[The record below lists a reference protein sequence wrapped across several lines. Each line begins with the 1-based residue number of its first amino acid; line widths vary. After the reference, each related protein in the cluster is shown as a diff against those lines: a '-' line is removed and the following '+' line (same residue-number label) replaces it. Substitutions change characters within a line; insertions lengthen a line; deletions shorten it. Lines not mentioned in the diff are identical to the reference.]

1 MSFNSTPIEL
11 VEQNINGLL
20 SIHDSWQ
27 RVSMDFIAEITNGF
41 AFKSSGF
48 NTEKMGSPLIRIRD
62 VLKGKTSTY
71 YSGEVP
77 SGYWVYPGDLIVGM
91 DGDFNSTIW
100 RSEPALLNQRVC
112 KVDVSEEKYSKKF
125 FFYTLPGYLS
135 AININTSSV
144 TVKHLSSRTL
154 QETLLP
160 LPPLAEQKFIAE
172 KLDTLLAQV
181 DSSKA
186 RLEKIPMILK
196 RFRQAL
202 MAAAVSGHLTEEWRN
217 KNCNLDIHNISVGNY
232 KPNDVLFEQAKL
244 SVPEIP
250 SSWQIIP
257 SAHLIEYITS
267 GSRGWANYYSSEG
280 ALFLR
285 MSNVRYNTTKL
296 DLDDL
301 QFVNLPGSVEGK
313 RSLVKVD
320 DLIISLTADVGRV
333 ARIDKDLGEAY
344 INQHL
349 ALVRPTKNIESEY
362 FALCIASQNIGVKQ
376 IQFFKKGATKAGL
389 GLDDIRSLA
398 IPFPPLSEQ
407 QEIVRRVEQLLAYA
421 DTIEKQVNNALTR
434 ANNLTQSILAKAF
447 RGELS
452 SQWRAENPALITGE
466 NSAAALLKKIKDERE
481 AIKRL
486 PKPKRSAIKKKT
498 GKRMSKQII
507 KVVEALT
514 QAGEPL
520 SGQQLL
526 AAAGYP
532 GDCNTDDLEKFF
544 LDIRQALIVEK
555 SIVKLER
562 SEDGQDWFSLA
573 VVGSNE

>member
-1 MSFNSTPIEL
+1 MSVGKLPEEWVKSELDNVLLTIIGGGTPSKAIPEYYQGDIPWMSVKDMNKHALTDTVDHITHDAVENSSTNIIPAGTPI
-11 VEQNINGLL
+11 
-20 SIHDSWQ
+20 
-27 RVSMDFIAEITNGF
+27 IATRM
-41 AFKSSGF
+41 S
-48 NTEKMGSPLIRIRD
+48 L
-62 VLKGKTSTY
+62 GK
-71 YSGEVP
+71 
-77 SGYWVYPGDLIVGM
+77 IVTASF
-91 DGDFNSTIW
+91 D
-100 RSEPALLNQRVC
+100 
-112 KVDVSEEKYSKKF
+112 
-125 FFYTLPGYLS
+125 S
-135 AININTSSV
+135 AINQDL
-144 TVKHLSSRTL
+144 KALFLSSRVDRNFFIHWYRSQAQLIESLGTGTTVKGIRL
-154 QETLLP
+154 EVLKALTIN
-160 LPPLAEQKFIAE
+160 LPPFAEQKVIAE

-181 DSSKA
+181 DSTKA
-186 RLEKIPMILK
+186 RLEQIPQILK

-202 MAAAVSGHLTEEWRN
+202 IAAAVSGHLTEEWRN
-217 KNCNLDIHNISVGNY
+217 KHCNIDINNISVGKY
-232 KPNDVLFEQAKL
+232 KPNNGLFEQAKS

-250 SSWQIIP
+250 ISWQIIP

-267 GSRGWANYYSSEG
+267 GSRGWADYYSAEG

-301 QFVNLPGSVEGK
+301 QFVNLPDSVEGK
-313 RSLVKVD
+313 RSLVKVN

-333 ARIDKDLGEAY
+333 ARIDKNLGEAY

-349 ALVRPTKNIESEY
+349 ALVRPTPNIDSEY

-376 IQFFKKGATKAGL
+376 IQFLKKGATKAGL

-398 IPFPPLSEQ
+398 IPFPPLPEQ
-407 QEIVRRVEQLLAYA
+407 EEIVRRVEQLFVYA
-421 DTIEKQVNNALTR
+421 DTIEKQVNSALSR
-434 ANNLTQSILAKAF
+434 VNNLTQSILAKAF
-447 RGELS
+447 SGVLTA
-452 SQWRAENPALITGE
+452 QWRAENPELISGE

-486 PKPKRSAIKKKT
+486 PKPKRFAIKKKT

-507 KVVEALT
+507 KVVEALV

-532 GDCNTDDLEKFF
+532 SDSSTDDLEKFF
-544 LDIRQALIVEK
+544 LDMRQALIVEK

-573 VVGSNE
+573 EVGSNE